1 MTRLRPS
8 FPRGIPCSSLKSK
21 LIISLALIALAA
33 ADLLAG
39 AGGFSVADGAVL
51 WQLRV
56 PRVLAA
62 VIAGAALSLSGMQ
75 MQAIFRNPLADPHIM
90 GVSSGA
96 GLGAALA
103 ALVMGG
109 AGSAAGG
116 SLALW
121 AFAGASA
128 TGGLMIFVSGKV
140 RGGNTLLLFGVMAG
154 FILSAVSS
162 IVQYSSSEE
171 GLKIFY
177 NWMAGS
183 FAAIGY
189 GEIAVMGGA
198 LVAGVF
204 LALAGAKGMDIILF
218 GDEYSSLRGADP
230 SRIRAVAMLGCCLMT
245 GAVTAFAGPLGFVGI
260 AGPHIAR
267 ALSGSSVHRRILP
280 EVLMSGAAMTLAADI
295 LANVWATPLPVGS
308 TLAVLGIPVILV
320 ILTKGK

>member
-1 MTRLRPS
+1 M
-8 FPRGIPCSSLKSK
+8 
-21 LIISLALIALAA
+21 
-33 ADLLAG
+33 
-39 AGGFSVADGAVL
+39 ADGAVL

-75 MQAIFRNPLADPHIM
+75 MQAVFRNPLADPHIM

-320 ILTKGK
+320 ILTKGR